1 MADEQQVHATDSG
14 ADSCVL
20 LTINDGLAE
29 ITLNRPDVM
38 NSLDEQMVEN
48 FHAVLQSIEQNEE
61 VRAVLITGAGRG
73 FCAGRDLSNAS
84 PLEEDAAEIL
94 SQLFNPLI
102 LRVRDLPVPTFAAV
116 NGAALGV
123 GFGIAMACDVT
134 TASDRARLGSPF
146 AAIGCVLDSGGHRA
160 MVERIGPHRTL
171 DLIYT
176 SRLLTGAEAAEM
188 GLINYS
194 LPSEELLESVRAKA
208 STIAQGPTAA
218 FAQSKAIV
226 RAILDEAGSAKDSLQ
241 REATAQGEL
250 AGHPD
255 YVEGISAFMEKR
267 KPTFIGR

>member
-1 MADEQQVHATDSG
+1 MAQEQEGQASDSG
-14 ADSCVL
+14 GDSCVL
-20 LTINDGLAE
+20 LSVAGGLAE

-38 NSLDEQMVEN
+38 NSLDEQMVKN
-48 FHAVLQSIEQNEE
+48 FHTVLQSIEQDQE

-102 LRVRDLPVPTFAAV
+102 LRIRDLPVPTFAVV

-123 GFGIAMACDVT
+123 GFGIAMACDVV

-146 AAIGCVLDSGGHRA
+146 ATIGCVLDSGGHRA

-176 SRLLTGAEAAEM
+176 SRLLAGLEAAEM
-188 GLINYS
+188 GLVNYS
-194 LPSEELLESVRAKA
+194 LPSEELLESVRTVA
-208 STIAQGPTAA
+208 STVAQGPTAA
-218 FAQSKAIV
+218 FAKSKAIV
-226 RAILDEAGSAKDSLQ
+226 RAILDEAGSAEDSLNQ
-241 REATAQGEL
+241 EATAQGEL
-250 AGHPD
+250 AGDPD

>member
-1 MADEQQVHATDSG
+1 MAKEEENSALDSDD
-14 ADSCVL
+14 DSCVL
-20 LTINDGLAE
+20 LSISDGLAE
-29 ITLNRPDVM
+29 ITLNRPEVM
-38 NSLDEQMVEN
+38 NSLDEQMVAN
-48 FHAVLQSIEQNEE
+48 LHSVLQSIEQNNE

-102 LRVRDLPVPTFAAV
+102 LRIRDLPIPTFAAV

-123 GFGIAMACDVT
+123 GFGIAMACDVIT
-134 TASDRARLGSPF
+134 VSDRARLGSPF

-176 SRLLTGAEAAEM
+176 SRLLTGVEATEM
-188 GLINYS
+188 GLVNYS
-194 LPSEELLESVRAKA
+194 LPSDELMESVRAKA
-208 STIAQGPTAA
+208 SSVALGPTAA
-218 FAQSKAIV
+218 FAKSKEIV
-226 RAILDEAGSAKDSLQ
+226 RAILDECGSVEDSLGQ
-241 REATAQGEL
+241 EATAQGEL
-250 AGHPD
+250 AGAPD